1 MKVLHLLPPPLCA
14 LIRPRPAASRSPS
27 SRTRTPQPLA
37 NSLEIEAQLVIT
49 WNGHALQLAAAGPY
63 LILNVPSQQVLDQLT
78 AGPAKAP
85 GAAKAPKSTGS
96 DPLQQINDLARQLG
110 WVLDLRVGGK
120 TYVTFG
126 VQRTP
131 KITLNAVLGKIGS
144 FFR

>member
-1 MKVLHLLPPPLCA
+1 M
-14 LIRPRPAASRSPS
+14 PS
-27 SRTRTPQPLA
+27 A
-37 NSLEIEAQLVIT
+37 LEIEAQLVIT
-49 WNGHALQLAAAGPY
+49 WNGHPLQLAAAGTY
-63 LILNVPSQQVLDQLT
+63 LILNVPSQQVLDMLT
-78 AGPAKAP
+78 AGPPKPP
-85 GAAKAPKSTGS
+85 GTPRPPKSIGP

-144 FFR
+144 FFK

>member
-1 MKVLHLLPPPLCA
+1 L
-14 LIRPRPAASRSPS
+14 
-27 SRTRTPQPLA
+27 
-37 NSLEIEAQLVIT
+37 
-49 WNGHALQLAAAGPY
+49 G
-63 LILNVPSQQVLDQLT
+63 
-78 AGPAKAP
+78 AP
-85 GAAKAPKSTGS
+85 GP

-144 FFR
+144 FFK

>member
-1 MKVLHLLPPPLCA
+1 M
-14 LIRPRPAASRSPS
+14 AS
-27 SRTRTPQPLA
+27 
-37 NSLEIEAQLVIT
+37 SLDIEAQLVIT
-49 WNGHALQLAAAGPY
+49 WNGHALQLAGSGTY

-78 AGPAKAP
+78 AGPPKVP
-85 GAAKAPKSTGS
+85 GAPKAPKSAGPN
-96 DPLQQINDLARQLG
+96 PLQQINDLARQLG

-131 KITLNAVLGKIGS
+131 KVTLNAVLGKIGS